1 MLNWN
6 LCSLRV
12 VTVAQQ
18 PRFGGSHPLW
28 RLYGTLY
35 GETTNGSLLEYLSL
49 YWSWPPL
56 LSSCIPCRWVWCLL
70 IVELYER
77 LDWWI
82 RARYTL
88 WSMHRNGKQGDSYNP
103 SSSSSSP
110 HKMWRWKWRENKQ
123 YVWFLCTSDWLISKP
138 MMKGRKRN
146 SVRGLVNQSVLTN
159 FAVYSGTMVYR
170 IKWNE
175 MKWKLLIGSQL
186 TPGKKKKHWWPYGT
200 RSVPNTLVY

>member
-1 MLNWN
+1 MFPSCCHSRPATSFRWFTSPLKT
-6 LCSLRV
+6 LRYII
-12 VTVAQQ
+12 
-18 PRFGGSHPLW
+18 W
-28 RLYGTLY
+28 RNYKWIIIGVLIT
-35 GETTNGSLLEYLSL
+35 
-49 YWSWPPL
+49 
-56 LSSCIPCRWVWCLL
+56 LL
-70 IVELYER
+70 IVAAIVIFLYSMPVSMMFVNS
-77 LDWWI
+77 W
-82 RARYTL
+82 AL
-88 WSMHRNGKQGDSYNP
+88 WTPGLVNP
-103 SSSSSSP
+103 FLLLP
-110 HKMWRWKWRENKQ
+110 HKMWRWKWRENAQ

-200 RSVPNTLVY
+200 RSVPNTLVYYGILN

>member
-1 MLNWN
+1 MNAWI
-6 LCSLRV
+6 
-12 VTVAQQ
+12 
-18 PRFGGSHPLW
+18 
-28 RLYGTLY
+28 
-35 GETTNGSLLEYLSL
+35 GESE
-49 YWSWPPL
+49 P
-56 LSSCIPCRWVWCLL
+56 
-70 IVELYER
+70 
-77 LDWWI
+77 DI
-82 RARYTL
+82 RL
-88 WSMHRNGKQGDSYNP
+88 WSMHRNWKQGDSYNP
-103 SSSSSSP
+103 SSSSP
-110 HKMWRWKWRENKQ
+110 HKMWRWKWRENAQ

-146 SVRGLVNQSVLTN
+146 SVRGLVNHSVLTN